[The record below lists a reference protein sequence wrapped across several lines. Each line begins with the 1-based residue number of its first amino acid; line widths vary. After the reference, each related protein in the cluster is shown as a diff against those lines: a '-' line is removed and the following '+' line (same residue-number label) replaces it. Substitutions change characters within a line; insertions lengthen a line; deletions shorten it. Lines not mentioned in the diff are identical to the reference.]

1 MNIVIAP
8 PIRKKYEKDISSL
21 FPEASLFY
29 LEDMDE
35 EKRKE
40 ALEKADVVLSR
51 NITGD
56 IRKEELPLLAK
67 PAMVQTTRTGV
78 DHLDFR
84 TFRRV
89 SAFIATPAAGPGA
102 LRNPPAA

>member
-40 ALEKADVVLSR
+40 AL
-51 NITGD
+51 
-56 IRKEELPLLAK
+56 
-67 PAMVQTTRTGV
+67 
-78 DHLDFR
+78 
-84 TFRRV
+84 
-89 SAFIATPAAGPGA
+89 
-102 LRNPPAA
+102 